1 MSRSFKDIN
10 ERLDYIEFRQD
21 LLFDNSE
28 LCRLIYES
36 EITEDEY
43 KEIMDLM
50 EKMRNRLAYNQQV
63 SHAEFEHEMYSIVP
77 NHMEI
82 IIFANI

>member
-36 EITEDEY
+36 EITEDELKMAEDNIQKITDKNIDEIDKLTDGKE
-43 KEIMDLM
+43 KEIMT
-50 EKMRNRLAYNQQV
+50 V
-63 SHAEFEHEMYSIVP
+63 
-77 NHMEI
+77 
-82 IIFANI
+82 